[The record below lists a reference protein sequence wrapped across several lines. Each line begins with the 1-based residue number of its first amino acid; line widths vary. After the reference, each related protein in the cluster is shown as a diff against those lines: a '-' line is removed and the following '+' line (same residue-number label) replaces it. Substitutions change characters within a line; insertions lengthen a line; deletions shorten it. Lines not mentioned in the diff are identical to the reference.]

1 MAIPQFKYVILPF
14 LKKLAD
20 GKEHSMK
27 EVEENLASEFKLA
40 FKLTEDELVQL
51 TPSGR
56 MTIFNNRVG
65 WAKTYLKKAGLI
77 DAPKKALFR
86 ITQEGQKVLE
96 QKPEII
102 DPKFL
107 EKFTSFREFQYGNGE
122 EIVQEKTSASENTPE
137 EIMEVGY
144 QSIVKELLNELLTNL
159 KFQSPSFFER
169 AVIDLLLKMGYGG
182 SRKDAGQAIGRSGD
196 EGIDGIINED
206 KLGLDVIYVQAK
218 RWEDNVGR
226 PEIMKFVGALGGKH
240 AKKGIFITTS
250 KFTADALDYV
260 KTLDVK
266 VVLIDGDQLAN
277 LMSNHNVGVQVIA
290 SYDIK
295 KIDSDYFP
303 EEE

>member
-1 MAIPQFKYVILPF
+1 MPQFKYFIKPF
-14 LKKLAD
+14 LQFLSD
-20 GKEHSMK
+20 NKEHTMR
-27 EVEENLASEFKLA
+27 EVEEALASEFNLGESDLA
-40 FKLTEDELVQL
+40 RT

-56 MTIFNNRVG
+56 MTIFSNRTG

-77 DAPKKALFR
+77 DAPKRALFK
-86 ITQEGQKVLE
+86 ITKEGQKVLA
-96 QKPEII
+96 QNPKVI
-102 DPKFL
+102 DQKFL
-107 EKFTSFREFQYGNGE
+107 EKFTSFRDFKVGNEE
-122 EIVQEKTSASENTPE
+122 EIAQEKSETSENTPE
-137 EIMEVGY
+137 EVMEAGY
-144 QSIVKELLNELLTNL
+144 QGIVKELQNELLSNL
-159 KFQSPSFFER
+159 KSQSPSFFER

-250 KFTADALDYV
+250 KFTPDALDYV

-266 VVLIDGDQLAN
+266 VILIDGAQLAK
-277 LMSNHNVGVQVIA
+277 LMADHNVGVQVIA
-290 SYDIK
+290 SYEIK

-303 EEE
+303 EE

>member
-1 MAIPQFKYVILPF
+1 MTHSYIPQFKYFILPF
-14 LKKLAD
+14 LQYLSDNHEHTMSEVINNLITKFDLNENQLA
-20 GKEHSMK
+20 E
-27 EVEENLASEFKLA
+27 
-40 FKLTEDELVQL
+40 T

-77 DAPKKALFR
+77 IAPKNALLK
-86 ITQEGQKVLE
+86 ITQEGQKVLR
-96 QKPEII
+96 KNPKII

-107 EKFTSFREFQYGNGE
+107 EKFHSFREFQYGSGE
-122 EIVQEKTSASENTPE
+122 EVVVQEKSETSANTPE

-144 QSIVKELLNELLTNL
+144 QSIIKELHNEVLINL
-159 KFQSPSFFER
+159 KSQSPSFFER
-169 AVIDLLLKMGYGG
+169 AVVDLLLKMGYGG
-182 SRKDAGQAIGRSGD
+182 SRNDAGRAIGQSGD

-206 KLGLDVIYVQAK
+206 KLGLDTIYIQAK

-250 KFTADALDYV
+250 KFTPDAINYV

-266 VVLIDGDQLAN
+266 VILIDGDHLSK
-277 LMSNHNVGVQVIA
+277 LMTDYKVGVQVIA
-290 SYDIK
+290 TYEIK
-295 KIDSDYFP
+295 EIDSDYFS
-303 EEE
+303 EG

>member
-1 MAIPQFKYVILPF
+1 
-14 LKKLAD
+14 
-20 GKEHSMK
+20 MK
-27 EVEENLASEFKLA
+27 EVEDGLMAKLNLNES
-40 FKLTEDELVQL
+40 QL
-51 TPSGR
+51 SQTTPSGR
-56 MTIFNNRVG
+56 MTIFSNRVG

-77 DAPKKALFR
+77 NAPKRALFK
-86 ITQEGQKVLE
+86 ITQVGQKVLA
-96 QKPEII
+96 QSPKII

-107 EKFTSFREFQYGNGE
+107 DKFTSFREFRYGGGE
-122 EIVQEKTSASENTPE
+122 ELIVQGKLETSENTPE

-144 QSIVKELLNELLTNL
+144 QSIIKELQNELLNNL
-159 KFQSPSFFER
+159 KSQSPSFFER

-206 KLGLDVIYVQAK
+206 KLGLDIIYIQAK

-250 KFTADALDYV
+250 KFSTDALDYI

-266 VVLIDGDQLAN
+266 VILIDGDQLAK
-277 LMSNHNVGVQVIA
+277 LMTDDNVGVQVIA
-290 SYDIK
+290 TYEIK

-303 EEE
+303 E